1 MSLESWG
8 HLRELLRDGFSVFT
22 RKRDK
27 ITVAP
32 ENPGGGK
39 GC

>member
-1 MSLESWG
+1 MKEV
-8 HLRELLRDGFSVFT
+8 LLDGFSVFAM
-22 RKRDK
+22 RRDK

-32 ENPGGGK
+32 ENTGGGR